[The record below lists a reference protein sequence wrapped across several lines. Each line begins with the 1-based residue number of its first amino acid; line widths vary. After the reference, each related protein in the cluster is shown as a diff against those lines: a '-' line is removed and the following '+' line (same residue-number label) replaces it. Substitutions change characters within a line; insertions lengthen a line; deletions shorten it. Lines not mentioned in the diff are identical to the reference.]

1 MVLAENFFHKLAILN
16 YTAHYAV
23 VHIVDNK
30 VIHALA
36 YWGKLYPL
44 SLFRATSQKPC
55 SERPRI
61 LRARSMSLQWFAMTK
76 RSQCNIRQ
84 RRKLYT
90 WALGWPSWH
99 GWHRE
104 HCPQTGSPRKL
115 QQLPVNLLTIHN
127 FSSLAALRIC
137 CWTWRHMMAVDWNL
151 RSLVEQSDWAIS
163 RMTREKGIWRS
174 KIVVHISSHMN
185 FL

>member
-1 MVLAENFFHKLAILN
+1 M
-16 YTAHYAV
+16 
-23 VHIVDNK
+23 
-30 VIHALA
+30 
-36 YWGKLYPL
+36 
-44 SLFRATSQKPC
+44 FRASPDPAGQVHVPEIICHEK
-55 SERPRI
+55 
-61 LRARSMSLQWFAMTK
+61 K
-76 RSQCNIRQ
+76 SQCNIRQ

-127 FSSLAALRIC
+127 FSSLAALRIYFG
-137 CWTWRHMMAVDWNL
+137 TWRHMMAVDWNL

-174 KIVVHISSHMN
+174 KIVVHISSHMIFCN
-185 FL
+185 PYRCEFYPTAGTFGIRRSVFLW